1 MIMRR
6 RNAIVLLAA
15 IVSFSSVVNIKVNA
29 AEFVE
34 DKDGSINEAVAY
46 KDGKYLYEG
55 YKGENELGIY
65 YNDGQSEKKIDEDD
79 IYSMDGYSKY
89 NGQCISIPNDGKEA
103 VVDLENGQ
111 INENV
116 TSYIDEVSAESKL
129 YSKLKKTEKYGDNF
143 EITAFNKIE
152 NNSDANEQWY
162 SYIAEVDES
171 KTDKEMG
178 IVSKDDEDDN
188 DDEYKTK
195 IDVSICAAGGTFY
208 IAGSKFDLAW
218 GEKLE
223 EFAKKIKKIKLKS
236 GYKIISTEV
245 KGGILE
251 FILAADKSKDELPDG
266 LISFEY
272 EGTKYDM
279 LKGEADGLEGWIK
292 NTATIEETKN
302 KLKKKWNSE
311 INIHVECASWVNMT
325 INEIKIPI
333 SDNVE
338 ETIDSINSLDL
349 SNKYEL
355 IANKG
360 EGSKIDITLGTN
372 KEISKIEDVPKELI
386 KFGDKELKIDA
397 EMLMNAEGNSG
408 WQAVYIKNED
418 ITSKNSNKNNN
429 TEGEKVTYFGFTDG
443 KGNYIDCTKTANLK
457 LYDGNTMVKVKEFNS
472 SKKSSGKSIVAGLP
486 TLIRT
491 LGQDNDYIYCVVS
504 VPVSNYQ
511 PGLGTDYND
520 DVTSDLKFVQKISK
534 AREDSTDF
542 GARIPNNVSSYLIYS
557 DSDDWNLY
565 HVNDLI
571 GEENDV
577 KTLVINGNILYAV
590 EEDNGTTIRFG
601 KMKFKGSKKVDVKD
615 LAGKSEEVSYPVIE
629 HDSSETTDMED
640 WCFDHEGNV
649 WAINKGKIYRSRQA
663 IAFQDIYSCD
673 RSFDR
678 LNVYDDNNFIVWN
691 SDTEGYATYSESK
704 ENQEPV
710 KVVGWNKLTDG
721 TWHLYDSQG
730 NETVGWKNYENTW
743 YYFNNEGVMQ
753 TGWIEDGGKKYY
765 LETSGVMQTGW
776 KKMQDK
782 WYYFDG
788 SGAMQIGWIKVQDK
802 WYYCDQSGI
811 MQADTVIDGYNL
823 GSDGAWIQ

>member
-6 RNAIVLLAA
+6 RNAIALLTA

-65 YNDGQSEKKIDEDD
+65 YNDGQSEKKIYEDD

-89 NGQCISIPNDGKEA
+89 NGQCISIPNNGKEK
-103 VVDLENGQ
+103 VINLENGE
-111 INENV
+111 IDENV
-116 TSYIDEVSAESKL
+116 TNYVDEASAETRL
-129 YSKLKKTEKYGDNF
+129 YSKLKKTKKYGNNF
-143 EITAFNKIE
+143 EIKSFNKIE
-152 NNSDANEQWY
+152 NYSDVNEQWY
-162 SYIAEVDES
+162 SYVAEVDES

-195 IDVSICAAGGTFY
+195 IKVSICAAGGKFY

-223 EFAKKIKKIKLKS
+223 DFAKKIKKIKLKS

-245 KGGILE
+245 KDGILE

-279 LKGEADGLEGWIK
+279 LKGEADGLEGWIQ

-302 KLKKKWNSE
+302 KLKKKWNTE
-311 INIHVECASWVNMT
+311 INIQVYSVEW
-325 INEIKIPI
+325 NEIKINKQSIPKTNDI
-333 SDNVE
+333 SEAVAFV
-338 ETIDSINSLDL
+338 NSSDYNSKLG
-349 SNKYEL
+349 NEYEVV
-355 IANKG
+355 ANENEYG
-360 EGSKIDITLGTN
+360 FIITLGMNN
-372 KEISKIEDVPKELI
+372 KISQVDELEELGLISIDDNNWTGLDSWPVKIENK
-386 KFGDKELKIDA
+386 
-397 EMLMNAEGNSG
+397 
-408 WQAVYIKNED
+408 D
-418 ITSKNSNKNNN
+418 IISKNSNKNNN
-429 TEGEKVTYFGFTDG
+429 TEGDKVTYFGFADG

-457 LYDGNTMVKVKEFNS
+457 LYDGNSMVKIKEFNS
-472 SKKSSGKSIVAGLP
+472 SKKSNEKRIVVGLP

-504 VPVSNYQ
+504 VPVANYQ

-534 AREDSTDF
+534 AREDSTDS

-565 HVNDLI
+565 HVDELI

-577 KTLVINGNILYAV
+577 KTLIINGNILYAV

-601 KMKFKGSKKVDVKD
+601 KMKLKGTKKIDLKD
-615 LAGKSEEVSYPVIE
+615 LEGDEEKVGYPVIE

-663 IAFQDIYSCD
+663 ISFQDIYSCD

-743 YYFNNEGVMQ
+743 YYFNNGGVMQ

-788 SGAMQIGWIKVQDK
+788 SGAMQTGWIKVQDK

-811 MQADTVIDGYNL
+811 MQVDTVIDGYNL